1 MSEHKAPTERATAA
15 LLEIISISQHYQ
27 AAIIRGGSAGE
38 VTAIRGKAHDMLD
51 AFLDQKSEAATV
63 VRAMIAGHPDVDGL
77 AQEGARRLLDE

>member
-1 MSEHKAPTERATAA
+1 
-15 LLEIISISQHYQ
+15 
-27 AAIIRGGSAGE
+27 
-38 VTAIRGKAHDMLD
+38 MLD